1 VRKQLDTISVPKQD
15 LTPHPTIIIA
25 DTTFWGRKYGIC
37 VFRAWPLAKNIWWNQ
52 VASELMAH
60 YRYGRAILEEKGWTI
75 LAAVVDGR
83 RGFFNVFNDIPVQMC
98 QFHQMKIVT
107 RYITTRPKTAAGRE
121 LRTLV
126 LTLTKATEEEFTTAL
141 AHWYAQYGDF
151 INEKTISTFLNGKM
165 HWHFTHK
172 GVYSAYHSL
181 ERNLPYLFTYQK
193 YPELNIPNTTNS
205 LDGSFSAL
213 KKKLG
218 VHHGLRKDRRYKI
231 ISKLLRDGA

>member
-1 VRKQLDTISVPKQD
+1 MIV
-15 LTPHPTIIIA
+15 
-25 DTTFWGRKYGIC
+25 DTTFWGRKYGVC
-37 VFRAWPLAKNIWWNQ
+37 VFRAWPLAENIWWNE

-60 YRYGRAILEEKGWTI
+60 YRYGRQILEEKGWVI

-83 RGFFNVFNDIPVQMC
+83 RGFFKVFEGMPVQMC

-107 RYITTRPKTAAGRE
+107 RYITTRPKTEAGRA
-121 LRTLV
+121 LLALSR
-126 LTLTKATEEEFTTAL
+126 TLTKTDETTFTSAL
-141 AHWYAQYGDF
+141 ADWHAKYGAF
-151 INEKTISTFLNGKM
+151 IEEMTISTFSNGKTKSR
-165 HWHFTHK
+165 HTHK

-218 VHHGLRKDRRYKI
+218 VHHGLRKDRRYKV